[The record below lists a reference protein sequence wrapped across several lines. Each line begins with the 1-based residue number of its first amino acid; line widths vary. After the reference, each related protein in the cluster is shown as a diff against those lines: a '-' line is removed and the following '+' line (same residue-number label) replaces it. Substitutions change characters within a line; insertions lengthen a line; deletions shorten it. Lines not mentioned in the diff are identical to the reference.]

1 MASCDPFVNAINDNL
16 SPKHRIH
23 FIKFPLIKIN
33 FPGKSP
39 LHVSGPFSDKRPVLI
54 ISRFPFL

>member
-1 MASCDPFVNAINDNL
+1 MASCDPFVNAVNDNL

-23 FIKFPLIKIN
+23 FIKLPLIKIN

-39 LHVSGPFSDKRPVLI
+39 PQVSGPFSDKLPVLI
-54 ISRFPFL
+54 IFRFPLL